1 MRNGHF
7 TKISL
12 GSLLSLALFFAGC
25 NMSMRAKYQRTVPLS
40 APMSPGST
48 FAAQT
53 HNGSITTNGADVS
66 DCDVIATIT
75 ARAATEEEAMELA
88 DKVEI
93 RLEPSGDIL
102 AAKIKRPTHLI
113 NKSLTIS
120 LDITVPNETNL
131 QLGIHNGAVRITD
144 VAGTV
149 HATTHNGKVTTEK
162 VSGSTVFV
170 THNGSIECTEASGD
184 AKLKTHN
191 GSVEVFY
198 SEAAPAVSDISIIA
212 YNGSI
217 ELASPPDLS
226 ASIEASTHNGSIK
239 TDLPITIQGKVSKRK
254 LTGTIGSGQGRLHL
268 ETHNGSIRIR

>member
-1 MRNGHF
+1 MLNGHL
-7 TKISL
+7 TRISF
-12 GSLLSLALFFAGC
+12 GSLLSLALFLAGC

-40 APMSPGST
+40 APLSPGST

-93 RLEPSGDIL
+93 SLEPSGDIL
-102 AAKIKRPTHLI
+102 AAKIKRPAHLI
-113 NKSLTIS
+113 NKSVSVS
-120 LDITVPNETNL
+120 LDVTVPDETNL
-131 QLGIHNGAVRITD
+131 QLGTHNGPVRITD

-149 HATTHNGKVTTEK
+149 NATTHNGEVTTER
-162 VSGSTVFV
+162 VSGSIVFV
-170 THNGSIECTEASGD
+170 TYNGSITCRETSGD

-191 GSVEVFY
+191 GSAKVFY
-198 SEAAPAVSDISIIA
+198 SKTAPAVSDISIVA
-212 YNGSI
+212 HNGSI

-226 ASIEASTHNGSIK
+226 ARIDASVHNGSIK
-239 TDLPITIQGKVSKRK
+239 TDLPITISGTVSKRK
-254 LTGTIGSGQGRLHL
+254 LTGIIGSGQGKLRLV
-268 ETHNGSIRIR
+268 THNGSIRIR